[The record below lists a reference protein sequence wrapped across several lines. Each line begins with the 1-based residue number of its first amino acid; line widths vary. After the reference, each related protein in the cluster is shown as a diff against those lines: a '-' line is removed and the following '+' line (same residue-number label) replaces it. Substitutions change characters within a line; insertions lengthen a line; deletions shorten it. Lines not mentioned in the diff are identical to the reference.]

1 MKKSKKKKIYIYFLL
16 AAMLILSAVIGVTI
30 AYLMSRDD
38 EKNDITV
45 GQNKTDIIED
55 FAAPEKLIANTENI
69 YKKEIYVENTG
80 NISCYVRA
88 RLDFSSSEIMNQS
101 TLSPDDTNYYSM
113 ENFRNNLNKDWTYNE
128 SDGYYYYTSIL
139 KAGDKTSALLKNVST
154 TYGDELKRYDII
166 VYTESVQIYG
176 ANGEKYTYDE
186 AWENFK

>member
-1 MKKSKKKKIYIYFLL
+1 
-16 AAMLILSAVIGVTI
+16 MLILSAVIGVTI